1 MAPKLLGLLIFFG
14 VASVFASVAV
24 VSLRQWRP
32 WGLTFPGGD
41 RTSAPVLFWTYVGA
55 CTLVAITAAVGA
67 IVFAFQ
73 PI

>member
-1 MAPKLLGLLIFFG
+1 MAPKLFGLLIF
-14 VASVFASVAV
+14 VAVAGVFASVAV
-24 VSLRQWRP
+24 RSLREWRP

-41 RTSAPVLFWTYVGA
+41 RTSAPILFWTYVGA
-55 CTLVAITAAVGA
+55 CTSVAVVAAVGA